1 MTKLTLRIILGALL
15 LCVASL
21 NASAQIQAGAIKAVR
36 VEGDVQKLLPDG
48 TQVVVTEGELITEKD
63 TLVTGANSSVV
74 LVFMNGSTVQVGATT
89 RMSIDEFKMDPFGED
104 IEPGKL
110 EKEPSVSRT
119 NLNVAYGEV
128 IGNVKKLSKGSAYN
142 VRTPVGAA
150 GIRGTTFRVAL
161 VPITRPD
168 GTTTFNITL
177 STSAGV
183 VVFTALAPEGVTPTA
198 VEVSAGTEVQ
208 ADVVLTTT
216 VDATTG
222 ASVTTA
228 AATVAPTT
236 EISTAATATINA
248 VAAFVQAA
256 VQAVV
261 ITPVEAVAATTAA
274 STKTETPASTPSTTP
289 APPGAAEAAAAV
301 RAAVAPAPATTETPA
316 ATTETAVATT
326 TETPAAKP
334 STPAPTTTPILVL
347 PPDTRSTSAPPGG
360 E

>member
-1 MTKLTLRIILGALL
+1 MTKLTLRILLGALL

-36 VEGDVQKLLPDG
+36 VEGDVQKLLADG

-110 EKEPSVSRT
+110 ENEPSVSRT
-119 NLNVAYGEV
+119 SLNVAYGEV
-128 IGNVKKLSKGSAYN
+128 VGNVKKLSKGSAYN

-150 GIRGTTFRVAL
+150 GIRGTTFRISL
-161 VPITRPD
+161 VPVIIN
-168 GTTTFNITL
+168 GQNTFTITL
-177 STSAGV
+177 STSEGLV
-183 VVFTALAPEGVTPTA
+183 LFTAVAPEGVTPTA
-198 VEVSAGTEVQ
+198 VEVGAGTEVQ
-208 ADVVLTTT
+208 AEVVLTTSVNAAGAT
-216 VDATTG
+216 V
-222 ASVTTA
+222 VTA

-236 EISTAATATINA
+236 EISPAAAATINA

-261 ITPVEAVAATTAA
+261 ITPAQAQTASTTAA
-274 STKTETPASTPSTTP
+274 TKTETPASTPSTTP
-289 APPGAAEAAAAV
+289 APAGG
-301 RAAVAPAPATTETPA
+301 TPA
-316 ATTETAVATT
+316 ATTTTTASTTTTPVAEAVATEAVKTAVAAPPPP
-326 TETPAAKP
+326 PAAQ
-334 STPAPTTTPILVL
+334 PIT
-347 PPDTRSTSAPPGG
+347 PPDIRSVSAPPGG
-360 E
+360 